1 MKKTTLITTTSLCM
15 LIGSQAVSAQN
26 ITIIPQLAVQYKNLD
41 FDQKIKFGFKPSD
54 GSGTRERLNEDYTGG
69 FEAQIPTLS
78 ASLTGYYSGM
88 FVTLKYDSNVTETQT
103 DSTVGFTNGPTDV
116 DRSDI
121 SLTVGYN
128 IVDNLN
134 IFGGYMR
141 GQTELTPEPGY
152 VDDIEGSQQ
161 FYLGCVFSDDSS
173 IPCTPPVFSN
183 LAKDHEILGLEP
195 YKQEYEENG
204 WFVGASYGVAL
215 GSGNLSFSIAY
226 ALMQGEY
233 RDNYLQGVVEADSVF
248 KGDSKG
254 LSLGVTWR
262 EQLSDTTGYFIDLRR
277 QEYDMDADDE
287 KGLLDNEFGVP
298 LFEKT
303 ETEERM
309 TTLTA
314 GLHWYF

>member
-41 FDQKIKFGFKPSD
+41 FDQKVKFGFKPSD
-54 GSGTRERLNEDYTGG
+54 GSGTRERLSGDYNGG

-78 ASLTGYYSGM
+78 ASLTGYYSGL
-88 FVTLKYDSNVTETQT
+88 FVTLKYDGNVTETTT

-116 DRSDI
+116 DRTDI

-128 IVDNLN
+128 VVDSLN

-141 GQTELTPEPGY
+141 GKTELTPEPGY
-152 VDDIEGSQQ
+152 VDDLDNPN
-161 FYLGCVFSDDSS
+161 FNYLPCVTAVDACF
-173 IPCTPPVFSN
+173 PAVLSN
-183 LAKDHEILGLEP
+183 LAKDHQILGLEP

-204 WFVGASYGVAL
+204 WFLGASYGVPM
-215 GSGNLSFSIAY
+215 GSGNLSFSVAY

-233 RDNYLQGVVEADSVF
+233 VDNYLRGIADGASVF

-262 EQLSDTTGYFIDLRR
+262 EQLTETTGYFIDLRR
-277 QEYDMDADDE
+277 QEYDMDADD
-287 KGLLDNEFGVP
+287 KTGLLDSETGVP
-298 LFEKT
+298 RFDKT